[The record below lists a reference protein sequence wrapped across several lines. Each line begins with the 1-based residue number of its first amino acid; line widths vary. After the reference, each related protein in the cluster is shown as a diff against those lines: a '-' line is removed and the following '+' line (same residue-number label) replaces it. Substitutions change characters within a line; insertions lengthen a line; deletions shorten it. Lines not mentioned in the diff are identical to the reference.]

1 MKILNL
7 ILVRV
12 NTIRFTIIVLIAQK
26 KNFNEVS
33 IRLNANLK
41 THMIL
46 KTKPV

>member
-12 NTIRFTIIVLIAQK
+12 NTIRFTIRVLIAQK
-26 KNFNEVS
+26 KNLNEVS
-33 IRLNANLK
+33 IRSNADLK

-46 KTKPV
+46 